1 MPLFCDVALAVPLD
15 MVFTYAVPP
24 GMEPVVGGRVL
35 VPFRQQ
41 RLSGIVVELHDRPP
55 QVLTA
60 QISAS
65 QISASQVKIKKVIEA
80 LDLSPVLNEHLLKLG
95 KWIADYYLAPV
106 GEVFRTMLPLSAEFK
121 RSVAYRITDQGRTA
135 LHLAGMSGSPARS
148 KRSPEQQ
155 LVEFRVLDYLA
166 ERENVPEERLRGAT
180 RVASALLAGMV
191 RKKWIA
197 REDVSGARDAARVV
211 KVAVLLDAEA
221 AEAAPP
227 LDPSTSL
234 RAGSRGARPHTSL
247 ATVRATKKLNENQR
261 TLIETLAASGGRLPV
276 EALRG
281 VDVPRTTLGT
291 LVRRG
296 LIRLVDEPLDFTAS
310 EVKLSRLKPRPS
322 PFEFE
327 FSAAQKEALAKI
339 GEAVASR
346 KFGGLLLHGITG
358 SGKTAVY
365 LACMRQ
371 VLDAG
376 RSSILLVPE
385 IGLTPA
391 VAADLH
397 QVFGDEVA
405 ILHSGLSDAERAEQ
419 WHRIRRGE
427 ARVVAGTRSAVFAPV
442 GDLALIIVDEEQDS
456 SYKQEET
463 PRYHARDVAV
473 MRAKMAGAG
482 ATVVLGSATPSLESY
497 YNAKKNKYA
506 LVELPDRVEMRPLP
520 EVEIVDMRQEFQ
532 ETGQEQVIS
541 RKLAEEIRERLEKKE
556 QVMVL
561 LNRRGYSPVVLCRAC
576 GKTLQ
581 CKNCAVSMTH
591 HKRDGKMECH
601 YCGHVEHIPDKCA
614 LCGSEYVYFV
624 GTGSEKLEELLHGM
638 FPQARI
644 GRLDRDT
651 VRGREDFEQALN
663 ALNEG
668 ALDMLVGTQMIAK
681 GHDIHGVTLVGV
693 VGADMAL
700 GLPDFR
706 AAERT
711 FQLLTQV
718 AGRAGRGQSPGK
730 VVLQTYFQEH
740 YAVQFAARHD
750 FAGFYEKELQFR
762 AWMHYPPYS
771 AIANVLIRSEKLD
784 DALTWSGELGR
795 WFEKTRHEGIRVL
808 GPAAAPITRLKRD
821 YRYHFILKS
830 PSREKMN
837 ALLRAMLA
845 EAGARK
851 IPRTQV
857 IVDVDA
863 VWLM

>member
-1 MPLFCDVALAVPLD
+1 LAPDMPLFCDVALAVPLD
-15 MVFTYAVPP
+15 MVFTYAIPP

-41 RLSGIVVELHDRPP
+41 RLSGIVVEMHDRPP
-55 QVLTA
+55 QVKTKRVL
-60 QISAS
+60 
-65 QISASQVKIKKVIEA
+65 EA
-80 LDLSPVLNEHLLKLG
+80 LDLAPVLDEHLLKLG

-121 RSVAYRITDQGRTA
+121 RSTEYRITDEGRMA

-148 KRSPEQQ
+148 KRTPEQQ

-166 ERENVPEERLRGAT
+166 EREGVREERLRGAT
-180 RVASALLAGMV
+180 RVAKTLLSGMV

-197 REDVSGARDAARVV
+197 RQDVSAARDAARLV
-211 KVAVLLDAEA
+211 KVAVLLGAEA
-221 AEAAPP
+221 AE
-227 LDPSTSL
+227 L
-234 RAGSRGARPHTSL
+234 RSARTGEGARPHTSMA
-247 ATVRATKKLNENQR
+247 ATAKKVNDNQR
-261 TLIETLAASGGRLPV
+261 TLIETLVASGGRLPV

-296 LIRLVDEPLDFTAS
+296 LIEFVDEPQDFTAS
-310 EVKLSRLKPRPS
+310 KLKPRQS

-327 FSAAQKEALAKI
+327 FSVAQKEALAKI

-405 ILHSGLSDAERAEQ
+405 ILHSGLSGAERAEQ

-442 GDLALIIVDEEQDS
+442 SDLALIIVDEEQDS

-473 MRAKMAGAG
+473 MRAKMAGAV
-482 ATVVLGSATPSLESY
+482 VVLGSATPSLESY
-497 YNAKKNKYA
+497 YNAKKNKYV
-506 LVELPDRVEMRPLP
+506 LMELPDRVEKRPLP

-591 HKRDGKMECH
+591 HKRERKMECH
-601 YCGHVEHIPDKCA
+601 YCGHVAHIPDKCA
-614 LCGSEYVYFV
+614 HCGSEYVYFV

-651 VRGREDFEQALN
+651 VRGREDFEHALN

-730 VVLQTYFQEH
+730 VVLQTYFQDH

-784 DALTWSGELGR
+784 EALTWSGELGR

-837 ALLRAMLA
+837 ALLRGMLA
-845 EAGARK
+845 EAAARK

>member
-15 MVFTYAVPP
+15 MAFTYAIPP

-41 RLSGIVVELHDRPP
+41 RLSGVVVELHDRPP
-55 QVLTA
+55 T
-60 QISAS
+60 SS
-65 QISASQVKIKKVIEA
+65 EVKIKKVIEA
-80 LDLSPVLNEHLLKLG
+80 LDLSPVLDEHLLKLG
-95 KWIADYYLAPV
+95 KWIANYYLAPV

-121 RSVAYRITDQGRTA
+121 RTITYRITDEGRLA
-135 LHLAGMSGSPARS
+135 LHLAGMLGSPARS
-148 KRSPEQQ
+148 KRTPEQQ

-166 ERENVPEERLRGAT
+166 ERESAREGSLRGTT
-180 RVASALLAGMV
+180 RVAKALLSGMV
-191 RKKWIA
+191 RKTWIA
-197 REDVSGARDAARVV
+197 REDVSAARDAARLV
-211 KVAVLLDAEA
+211 KVAVLRSVEASASPA
-221 AEAAPP
+221 AEFIEGAPGVP
-227 LDPSTSL
+227 ARLDGPEP
-234 RAGSRGARPHTSL
+234 RPHAS
-247 ATVRATKKLNENQR
+247 AAKKLNDNQR
-261 TLIETLAASGGRLPV
+261 TLMDALAASGGRLLV

-281 VDVPRTTLGT
+281 LDVPRTTLGT

-296 LIRLVDEPLDFTAS
+296 LIELVDEPQEFTVS
-310 EVKLSRLKPRPS
+310 KLKPRQS

-327 FSAAQKEALAKI
+327 FSTAQKEALGKI

-346 KFGGLLLHGITG
+346 KFGGLLLHGVTG

-365 LACMRQ
+365 LACMRE
-371 VLDAG
+371 VLEHG

-419 WHRIRRGE
+419 WRRIRRGE

-442 GDLALIIVDEEQDS
+442 GDLALVIVDEEQDS

-473 MRAKMAGAG
+473 MRAKMAGAV
-482 ATVVLGSATPSLESY
+482 VVLGSATPSLESY

-520 EVEIVDMRQEFQ
+520 EVEIIDMRQEFQ

-591 HKRDGKMECH
+591 HKREHKMECH

-651 VRGREDFEQALN
+651 VRGREDFEHALN

-718 AGRAGRGQSPGK
+718 AGRAGRGQTPGK

-750 FAGFYEKELQFR
+750 FAGFYDKELQFR
-762 AWMHYPPYS
+762 AWMHIRRTARLRMCSS
-771 AIANVLIRSEKLD
+771 AARS
-784 DALTWSGELGR
+784 WMR
-795 WFEKTRHEGIRVL
+795 R
-808 GPAAAPITRLKRD
+808 
-821 YRYHFILKS
+821 
-830 PSREKMN
+830 
-837 ALLRAMLA
+837 
-845 EAGARK
+845 
-851 IPRTQV
+851 
-857 IVDVDA
+857 
-863 VWLM
+863 